1 MTKILVIAAALL
13 AITGGLYFFNPFAA
27 MQAKEDEAAVRA
39 LIEEFGTKLKNVS
52 LLNEGGVWSQIQ
64 NIYGPYLTRE
74 LLDEW
79 ARNPA
84 KALGR
89 QTSSPWP
96 ERIEVGSL
104 ERRSDTEY
112 LVQSYLIEVTN
123 EGSGIGETPTE
134 TSRRAVVFTV
144 RLVDDMWR
152 IAGVALGERPGEG
165 EWKYTEPDARGL
177 QFQYP
182 DPLPT
187 QFISAQEWPPKVSLV
202 AEDFVCE
209 TGERADATGALVNT
223 EERTVGDRVYCIDMS
238 SEGAAGSTYT
248 TYTYRTEQGDFVAH
262 VDFTLR
268 YVQCMNYDEANQG
281 MCTLEQET
289 FDVDGLVDRIA
300 SSIRMS

>member
-1 MTKILVIAAALL
+1 MTKILVIAAAAL
-13 AITGGLYFFNPFAA
+13 AIIGGLYFFNPFAA

-39 LIEEFGTKLKNVS
+39 LVEEFGTKLKNVS

-64 NIYGPYLTRE
+64 NVYGPYLTRE

-79 ARNPA
+79 ATNPSR
-84 KALGR
+84 ALGR

-123 EGSGIGETPTE
+123 EGGGIGEAPTE

-144 RLVDDMWR
+144 RLENDVWR

-165 EWKYTEPDARGL
+165 EWTYSEPDARGL
-177 QFQYP
+177 KFQYP

-187 QFISAQEWPPKVSLV
+187 KFISAQEWPPKVSFV

-209 TGERADATGALVNT
+209 TGEHADASGALVNT
-223 EERTVGDRVYCIDMS
+223 EERTVDDRVYCVDIS

-248 TYTYRTEQGDFVAH
+248 TYAYRTEQGDFIAH
-262 VDFTLR
+262 IEFTLR

-300 SSIRMS
+300 SSIRMP

>member
-1 MTKILVIAAALL
+1 MTKILAIAVAVL
-13 AITGGLYFFNPFAA
+13 AFAVGFYFLNPFAA
-27 MQAKEDEAAVRA
+27 LQEKKDEEAVRA

-64 NIYGPYLTRE
+64 NVYGPYLTRE

-79 ARNPA
+79 GSNPA
-84 KALGR
+84 QALGR

-123 EGSGIGETPTE
+123 EGGGIGEAPTE
-134 TSRRAVVFTV
+134 VLRRAVVFTV
-144 RLVDDMWR
+144 RLVGGEWR
-152 IAGVALGERPGEG
+152 IADVALGERAGEG

-187 QFISAQEWPPKVSLV
+187 QFISAQAWPPKVSLV
-202 AEDFVCE
+202 AEEFSCAA
-209 TGERADATGALVNT
+209 GEYTDSSGALVRT
-223 EERTVGDRVYCIDMS
+223 EERMVGDRMYCVDMS

-248 TYTYRTEQGDFVAH
+248 TYAYRTEQGDFVAH

-281 MCTLEQET
+281 MCTLEQGT

-300 SSIRMS
+300 SSIRMP